1 MSTKKGL
8 GRLYDRLTPEER
20 FRLDVLALARGDEEE
35 SERLTATCP
44 RRGYTMYDWG
54 FVGRWETARE
64 LALLAYVDVV
74 KRLDKIKMIDAF
86 RGLFPYLS
94 TVWQDDVHEAYFAGH
109 RAGSRHAWNSSGK
122 EGEPPGWESD
132 EEEAERNADPTI
144 DEDLKKWTGEER
156 YARLEGKLEEVER
169 ELVREA
175 LTAWVGLGRFC
186 AQEMGLEAEKLL
198 EAVARPFAERVR
210 DLEELSARHE
220 VEADVEGVEEYLV
233 MMTKAWRA
241 TWKVRK
247 GKYLKR
253 LAHHC
258 REVRF

>member
-8 GRLYDRLTPEER
+8 GHLYDRLTPEER

-44 RRGYTMYDWG
+44 RRDYTMNDWG

-74 KRLDKIKMIDAF
+74 RRLDKINTIAAF

-94 TVWQDDVHEAYFAGH
+94 TIWQDDVHEAYCDGQM
-109 RAGSRHAWNSSGK
+109 AGSRHAWNRSGK
-122 EGEPPGWESD
+122 TGEPPGWEAD

-144 DEDLKKWTGEER
+144 DEDLQKWTGEGT
-156 YARLEGKLEEVER
+156 YARLAGKLEEMER

-175 LTAWVGLGRFC
+175 LTAWSGFAHFC
-186 AQEMGLEAEKLL
+186 EQEIGLEAEKLL
-198 EAVARPFAERVR
+198 EALAKPFAERVQE
-210 DLEELSARHE
+210 LEELSARHE
-220 VEADVEGVEEYLV
+220 VEADAEGAEEYLAI
-233 MMTKAWRA
+233 MQEAW
-241 TWKVRK
+241 
-247 GKYLKR
+247 
-253 LAHHC
+253 C
-258 REVRF
+258 RVLESA